1 MLLSLLFACTAFAA
15 AAIGDHDTCGA
26 LRANHA
32 LHPSAQTK
40 ARGQHAQPYTIL
52 KKVTMKTC
60 CETCSANVTG
70 CGALFGRPNRHKLR
84 TQSSEQGVLQAT
96 VACMLFSHADA
107 ALLEA
112 VECGECSSAVFRTT
126 VPAVKQSDAM
136 LQGLQSAAIATV
148 AAARIDIDAQL
159 RALEVQLAAVIRN
172 SATKKSRTKRKL
184 RYSRFVKRSGVSGK
198 ANPNSWRNAA
208 YHSSKWEKL
217 WLDNIRKWQGLPND
231 DWKQMRNKGTIT
243 ISAPTPILAFIIVS
257 LAPPLGTLLLWQI

>member
-112 VECGECSSAVFRTT
+112 VECGECSSAVFLTT

-172 SATKKSRTKRKL
+172 SVHGADE
-184 RYSRFVKRSGVSGK
+184 VSGK

-243 ISAPTPILAFIIVS
+243 ISAHPY
-257 LAPPLGTLLLWQI
+257 LLLLLFLSPPRWALCSFGKYKSFRQGR

>member
-1 MLLSLLFACTAFAA
+1 M
-15 AAIGDHDTCGA
+15 
-26 LRANHA
+26 NHVRSPF
-32 LHPSAQTK
+32 H
-40 ARGQHAQPYTIL
+40 
-52 KKVTMKTC
+52 MKTC

-70 CGALFGRPNRHKLR
+70 CGALFGRPNSHKLR

-112 VECGECSSAVFRTT
+112 VECGECSSAVFLTT

-172 SATKKSRTKRKL
+172 SVWCRRGIRESQPQQLAE
-184 RYSRFVKRSGVSGK
+184 RSLPLFKVGK
-198 ANPNSWRNAA
+198 TLARQ
-208 YHSSKWEKL
+208 HSQVAGPSK
-217 WLDNIRKWQGLPND
+217 
-231 DWKQMRNKGTIT
+231 
-243 ISAPTPILAFIIVS
+243 
-257 LAPPLGTLLLWQI
+257 

>member
-1 MLLSLLFACTAFAA
+1 MYCLCCSRHRRPRHVRSTPCKPCPAPICSDESTRP
-15 AAIGDHDTCGA
+15 T
-26 LRANHA
+26 RTT
-32 LHPSAQTK
+32 LHYSEE
-40 ARGQHAQPYTIL
+40 
-52 KKVTMKTC
+52 VTMKTC

-112 VECGECSSAVFRTT
+112 VECGECSSAVFLTT

-172 SATKKSRTKRKL
+172 SVHGVQT
-184 RYSRFVKRSGVSGK
+184 RYPGKPTPTAGGTQPTTLQSGK
-198 ANPNSWRNAA
+198 NFGSTTFASGRAF
-208 YHSSKWEKL
+208 
-217 WLDNIRKWQGLPND
+217 
-231 DWKQMRNKGTIT
+231 QMMIGSRCATRVRLR
-243 ISAPTPILAFIIVS
+243 SV
-257 LAPPLGTLLLWQI
+257 PPHPYLLLLLFLSPPRWALCSFGKYKSFRQGR